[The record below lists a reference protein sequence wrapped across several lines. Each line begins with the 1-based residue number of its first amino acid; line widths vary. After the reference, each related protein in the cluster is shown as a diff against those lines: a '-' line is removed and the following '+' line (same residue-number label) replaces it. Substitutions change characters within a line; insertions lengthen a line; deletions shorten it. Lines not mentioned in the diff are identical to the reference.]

1 LRGRAKRKLAVRF
14 VTTVRALVTLE
25 LRRGSRVVAQ
35 VAGQAGP
42 GRSRLTLRR
51 LPARGR
57 YTLRLTA
64 VAGGETV
71 RDSGRVR
78 VRR

>member
-1 LRGRAKRKLAVRF
+1 VRF

-25 LRRGSRVVAQ
+25 LRRGSRVIAK

-42 GRSRLTLRR
+42 GRARLTFTR
-51 LPARGR
+51 LPKRGG

-64 VAGGETV
+64 VAGSETV
-71 RDSGRVR
+71 TDSGRVR